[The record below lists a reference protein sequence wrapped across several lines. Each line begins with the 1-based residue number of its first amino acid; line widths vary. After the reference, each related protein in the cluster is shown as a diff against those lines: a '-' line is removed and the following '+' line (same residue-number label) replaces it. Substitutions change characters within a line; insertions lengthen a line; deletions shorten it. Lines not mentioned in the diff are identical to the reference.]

1 MEHKHLPLL
10 MMIIFLLMIIVGR
23 VAFQF
28 ILTGNSGI
36 RPGTRLKTKKEVLI
50 SFVMFGVVGVQTV
63 LAWLFSVSRLD
74 EQVELGVIETWLGLI
89 LCIFGILFSNY
100 AQYAM
105 GEQWRIGVDPDEK
118 TKLVTTGIY
127 GKIRNPIYTGCIVF
141 GTGLLLL
148 APHVLFVI
156 TGLVGY
162 FSVRAYVRDIEE
174 PYLVKLHGDNYRQY
188 LSRTGAFFPRLS
200 DLMSISKTD

>member
-1 MEHKHLPLL
+1 MEPNHLPLL

-36 RPGTRLKTKKEVLI
+36 RPGTRLKTKKEIMI

-63 LAWLFSVSRLD
+63 SAWLFSVSHLD
-74 EQVELGVIETWLGLI
+74 EQVELGVIATWLGLI
-89 LCIFGILFSNY
+89 LCIFGILFSSY

-162 FSVRAYVRDIEE
+162 FAVRAYVRDIEE
-174 PYLVKLHGDNYRQY
+174 PYLVKLHGDTYRQY
-188 LSRTGAFFPRLS
+188 VSRTGAFLPRLS
-200 DLMSISKTD
+200 DFMSVSKTD

>member
-1 MEHKHLPLL
+1 MESRYLPLL

-36 RPGTRLKTKKEVLI
+36 RPGTRLKTKKDVLI

-74 EQVELGVIETWLGLI
+74 AHIELGAIAILLGLL
-89 LCIFGILFSNY
+89 LCIFGIMFTSY

-118 TKLVTTGIY
+118 TTLVTAGIY

-141 GTGLLLL
+141 GTGLILL
-148 APHVLFVI
+148 APHILFAI
-156 TGLVGY
+156 NGLVGY
-162 FSVRAYVRDIEE
+162 FAVRAYVKGIEE
-174 PYLVKLHGDNYRQY
+174 PYLLKHHGDDYRQY
-188 LSRTGAFFPRLS
+188 LSQTGAFFPRLS
-200 DLMSISKTD
+200 KLVSVRRTD